1 MLSVLTYRKYS
12 LFDIAQKPE
21 AYILAL
27 AYAAVVL
34 GLVAFVFRGR
44 RFGHEA

>member
-1 MLSVLTYRKYS
+1 MLSVLTYRKYA

-27 AYAAVVL
+27 GYAAVVL
-34 GLVAFVFRGR
+34 GLVALVFRDKAVR
-44 RFGHEA
+44 P